1 MIQHSIESRN
11 NKRTELG
18 MPRYHHITRWV
29 LFSSPALRIFPITI
43 SFCLGLG
50 FALAQITLDESPEN
64 AKINRQRG
72 LTMISEI
79 KERLKEQ
86 YYDPTFHGINIDER
100 FRAAQERIK
109 GLDTN
114 AQIFRVI
121 AQAVLDLNDSHTIFI
136 PPSHYNRTEYG
147 FSLQMVGNICH
158 VVNVKRGSDAEAQG
172 LRDGDVAIS
181 VINIVPTRDTLWKLQ
196 YLLYT
201 LEPEAAVKLTLQD
214 AGGNPRS
221 VFVRSRILTPKEQE
235 HQREQRAKLE
245 KSLPELK
252 SNPFKCHQIN
262 DDLVACK
269 LYTFLV
275 EPGVVD
281 KMMKEVGGHKKLILD
296 LRGNG
301 GGAIETEAH
310 LIGYFF
316 DHDVKIGTEVRK
328 NKRKDRIAK
337 SRGDRAFGGQLLVLV
352 DSDSAS
358 ASEIFARVMQIEKRA
373 KVIGDVTA
381 GKVMEGV
388 FLNLASVRGVATVS
402 VFGLELT
409 VADLVMSDGQ
419 RLEGAGVVPD
429 MALGPTSRA
438 LAEKTD
444 PVLAY
449 AISAFGTRVSAE
461 DAGKYYFMRPVP
473 EPSEQLDT
481 SATAGE

>member
-1 MIQHSIESRN
+1 
-11 NKRTELG
+11 
-18 MPRYHHITRWV
+18 MPRCSYIDRRWV
-29 LFSSPALRIFPITI
+29 VFSPVWRPVAITI
-43 SFCLGLG
+43 CLWLALGL
-50 FALAQITLDESPEN
+50 ALAQITRDESPEN

-72 LTMISEI
+72 LAMLSEI
-79 KERLKEQ
+79 KEKLKEQ
-86 YYDPTFHGINIDER
+86 YYDPTFHGLDIDER

-158 VVNVKRGSDAEAQG
+158 IVNVKHGSDAEARG
-172 LRDGDVAIS
+172 LKDGDVVVS
-181 VINIVPTRDTLWKLQ
+181 VANIVPTRDTLWKLQ
-196 YLLYT
+196 YLLYK
-201 LEPEAAVKLTLQD
+201 LEPEAAVKLTLQGAD
-214 AGGNPRS
+214 GNPRT
-221 VFVRSRILTPKEQE
+221 VLVKSRILTPKEQE
-235 HQREQRAKLE
+235 REREQRANLE

-252 SNPFKCHQIN
+252 SPPFKCHEVN

-269 LYTFLV
+269 LYTFMI
-275 EPGVVD
+275 EPGVV
-281 KMMKEVGGHKKLILD
+281 KKLILD
-296 LRGNG
+296 VRGNK
-301 GGAIETEAH
+301 GGAVETEAH

-328 NKRKDRIAK
+328 NKRKDRVAK
-337 SRGDRAFGGQLLVLV
+337 TRGDRVFTGQLLVLV

-358 ASEIFARVMQIEKRA
+358 ASEIFARVMQIEKRG
-373 KVIGDVTA
+373 KIIGDATA
-381 GKVMEGV
+381 GKVMEAV
-388 FLNLASVRGVATVS
+388 FLNLASIRGVATVS
-402 VFGLELT
+402 VFGIEVT
-409 VADLVMSDGQ
+409 IADLIMSDGQ
-419 RLEGAGVVPD
+419 RLEGVGVVPD

-449 AISAFGTRVSAE
+449 AVSAFGARLSAQ

-473 EPSEQLDT
+473 EPGEETAS